1 MQDDNITERAMAVEK
16 QETKKKKK
24 KVRHRGLRVFLVIQL
39 FLMGFVLAVLGWYY
53 FGGYAKKV
61 SDLRSHAI
69 ELVENSTKETFRKAQ
84 TSVAYDANGNVIATL
99 KGEKDVY
106 YLPIEEIP
114 EYVKQAVISIED
126 KKFYSH
132 HGFDIAAIIRAVLA
146 MVRNGHVSGGAS
158 TITQQLARNIYL
170 TTEKTWERK
179 VEEIYIAV
187 ELEKKYT
194 KQEILEFYLN
204 NIYFANGNYGIE
216 AASQGYFS
224 KSVGK
229 LTLSEIAY
237 LVSIPNRPSYYD
249 PLVHPENTLARRDR
263 ILRSMLSDNVIS
275 EKTYGEAMAQQIV
288 LNVTPEQN
296 NNYAKSFTL
305 YCAIREIMKS
315 EGFEFRND
323 FFSEDDRKNYESAY
337 NEKYRECNA
346 RLYTGGYRIYT
357 SLDLNIQKLM
367 QDAIDNTLSMDQE
380 KTEDGTYTF
389 QGAAACIDN
398 MSGFVKAIVGGRS
411 QETKGM
417 TLNRAYQSYRQ
428 PGSTI
433 KPLLVYTPAIER
445 GYTADT
451 IVIDEK
457 TEDGPKNWDDV
468 YSGEMTLRK
477 AVEQS
482 KNTVAW
488 DIFKKLTPEVG
499 FSYITK
505 LGFYGMDPSDRVQA
519 AGIGG
524 FTHGVN
530 VLEMA
535 KGYSCIEHDG
545 SAREATCVIR
555 ITDADGKD
563 LYVPDRSETKV
574 YDVTAAR
581 KMTDI
586 LEGAM
591 IDGTGGGYEIPG
603 QVAAGKTGTTTG
615 NRDKW
620 FVGYTRYYTTAVWV
634 GFDAPRDIEEVSEII
649 FPLHIWHDFMV
660 PLHEGKRY
668 LPFLDPME
676 VRGPETR
683 EFENLSAD
691 SSSADSTSGSSS
703 SESSS
708 VPGTMIIS
716 DETPG
721 AENDVPE
728 TQPDIPE
735 GEDDQA
741 ASGPPPDTGPEQ
753 SSGTGSQT
761 SDTETQSSDEAPE
774 NRTSNETPGP
784 ETNNDNENL

>member
-1 MQDDNITERAMAVEK
+1 MAEEK

-61 SDLRSHAI
+61 SELRSHAI
-69 ELVENSTKETFRKAQ
+69 ELVENSTKETFKKAQ
-84 TSVAYDANGNVIATL
+84 TSVAYDVNGNVIATL

-132 HGFDIAAIIRAVLA
+132 HGFDLAAIIRAALA
-146 MVRNGHVSGGAS
+146 MIRNGHVSGGAS

-216 AASQGYFS
+216 AASRGYFS
-224 KSVGK
+224 KGVGK

-249 PLVHPENTLARRDR
+249 PLVHPENTLTRRDR
-263 ILRSMLSDNVIS
+263 ILRNMLSDGIIS
-275 EKTYGEAMAQQIV
+275 EKTFGEAMAQQIV
-288 LNVTPEQN
+288 LSVTPEKN
-296 NNYAKSFTL
+296 NNYAKSFML

-315 EGFEFRND
+315 EGFEFKND
-323 FFSEDDRKNYESAY
+323 FLSEEDRKNYESAY

-357 SLDLNIQKLM
+357 SLDLNIQKSL
-367 QDAIDNTLSMDQE
+367 QESIDNVLSLNQE
-380 KTEDGTYTF
+380 KAEDETYSF

-428 PGSTI
+428 PGSCI

-499 FSYITK
+499 FTYLSK
-505 LGFYGMDPSDRVQA
+505 LGFYGLDPSDRVQA

-530 VLEMA
+530 ALEMA

-545 SAREATCVIR
+545 SAREATCVIK
-555 ITDADGKD
+555 ITDANGKE
-563 LYVPDRSETKV
+563 LYVPDRAETKV

-591 IDGTGGGYEIPG
+591 IDGTGGGFEIPG
-603 QVAAGKTGTTTG
+603 QVAAGKTGTTTES
-615 NRDKW
+615 RDKW

-634 GFDAPRDIEEVSEII
+634 GFDIPRNIDEVSDAM
-649 FPLHIWHDFMV
+649 FPLHIWHAFMV

-668 LPFLDPME
+668 LPFLDPLE
-676 VRGPETR
+676 VRTPEAQQ
-683 EFENLSAD
+683 FEDLSSD
-691 SSSADSTSGSSS
+691 SASGSSS
-703 SESSS
+703 EGSASSS
-708 VPGTMIIS
+708 SASKSSEDLGTTFIS
-716 DETPG
+716 DEPQQMATSEPEATPS
-721 AENDVPE
+721 EPE
-728 TQPDIPE
+728 TQPEVPG
-735 GEDDQA
+735 GEDYQEE
-741 ASGPPPDTGPEQ
+741 SGIPPDTGPEQ
-753 SSGTGSQT
+753 TGEDEVQNSGETGGT
-761 SDTETQSSDEAPE
+761 DTIT
-774 NRTSNETPGP
+774 
-784 ETNNDNENL
+784 DNENL

>member
-1 MQDDNITERAMAVEK
+1 MAIEK

-24 KVRHRGLRVFLVIQL
+24 KGRHKGLRVFLFVQL
-39 FLMGFVLAVLGWYY
+39 FLMGFVLVVLGWYY

-61 SDLRSHAI
+61 SDLRNQAI
-69 ELVENSTKETFRKAQ
+69 ELVESSTKETFRKAQ

-132 HGFDIAAIIRAVLA
+132 HGFDLVAIVRAVLA
-146 MVRNGHVSGGAS
+146 MMRNGHVTEGAS

-194 KQEILEFYLN
+194 KDEILEFYLN
-204 NIYFANGNYGIE
+204 NIYFANGTYGIE
-216 AASQGYFS
+216 AASREYFS
-224 KSVGK
+224 KGSGK

-237 LVSIPNRPSYYD
+237 LVAIPNRPSYYD
-249 PLVHPENTLARRDR
+249 PLVHPENTIARRDR
-263 ILRSMLSDNVIS
+263 ILKNMLSDGVIS
-275 EKTYGEAMAQQIV
+275 ERTFGEAMAQQIV
-288 LNVTPEQN
+288 LNVTPEVN

-305 YCAIREIMKS
+305 YCAVREIMRS

-323 FFSEDDRKNYESAY
+323 FLSADDRKNYESAY

-357 SLDLNIQKLM
+357 SLDLNIQKSL
-367 QDAIDNTLSMDQE
+367 QDNIDNLLSVDQE
-380 KTEDGTYTF
+380 KGEDGSFQF

-398 MSGFVKAIVGGRS
+398 ISGFVKAIVGGRS
-411 QETKGM
+411 QDVKGM
-417 TLNRAYQSYRQ
+417 TINRAYQSYRQ
-428 PGSTI
+428 PGSCI
-433 KPLLVYTPAIER
+433 KPLLVYTPALER

-451 IVIDEK
+451 LLIDEK
-457 TEDGPKNWDDV
+457 TDDGPKNSDDL
-468 YSGEMTLRK
+468 YQGEITLRR
-477 AVEQS
+477 AVEVS

-488 DIFKKLTPEVG
+488 NIFKELTPEVG
-499 FSYITK
+499 FSYLSK
-505 LGFYGMDPSDRVQA
+505 LGFYGLDPSDRVMA

-535 KGYSCIEHDG
+535 KGYSCLEHDG

-555 ITDADGKD
+555 ITDAEGKE
-563 LYVPDRSETKV
+563 LYVSDRSETKI
-574 YDVTAAR
+574 YEVTAAR

-591 IDGTGGGYEIPG
+591 IDGTGGGFEIPG
-603 QVAAGKTGTTTG
+603 QVAAGKTGTTTE

-634 GFDAPRDIEEVSEII
+634 GFDIPKNIEEISGAF

-668 LPFLDPME
+668 LPFLDPLE
-676 VRGPETR
+676 VRGPETQ
-683 EFENLSAD
+683 EFENLSSDSASSSSD
-691 SSSADSTSGSSS
+691 SSEASSS

-716 DETPG
+716 DETSEMQPSEPEAQPDVPG
-721 AENDVPE
+721 AEDLEE
-728 TQPDIPE
+728 TSEPPPVEEPQQT
-735 GEDDQA
+735 GDDENMT
-741 ASGPPPDTGPEQ
+741 SGGPPGQDT
-753 SSGTGSQT
+753 
-761 SDTETQSSDEAPE
+761 
-774 NRTSNETPGP
+774 NL
-784 ETNNDNENL
+784 DNENL

>member
-16 QETKKKKK
+16 QETKKKKKKK

-204 NIYFANGNYGIE
+204 NINFANGNYGIE

-263 ILRSMLSDNVIS
+263 ILRSLLSDNVIS

-305 YCAIREIMKS
+305 
-315 EGFEFRND
+315 
-323 FFSEDDRKNYESAY
+323 
-337 NEKYRECNA
+337 
-346 RLYTGGYRIYT
+346 
-357 SLDLNIQKLM
+357 
-367 QDAIDNTLSMDQE
+367 
-380 KTEDGTYTF
+380 
-389 QGAAACIDN
+389 
-398 MSGFVKAIVGGRS
+398 
-411 QETKGM
+411 
-417 TLNRAYQSYRQ
+417 
-428 PGSTI
+428 
-433 KPLLVYTPAIER
+433 
-445 GYTADT
+445 
-451 IVIDEK
+451 
-457 TEDGPKNWDDV
+457 
-468 YSGEMTLRK
+468 
-477 AVEQS
+477 
-482 KNTVAW
+482 
-488 DIFKKLTPEVG
+488 
-499 FSYITK
+499 
-505 LGFYGMDPSDRVQA
+505 
-519 AGIGG
+519 
-524 FTHGVN
+524 
-530 VLEMA
+530 
-535 KGYSCIEHDG
+535 
-545 SAREATCVIR
+545 
-555 ITDADGKD
+555 
-563 LYVPDRSETKV
+563 
-574 YDVTAAR
+574 
-581 KMTDI
+581 
-586 LEGAM
+586 
-591 IDGTGGGYEIPG
+591 
-603 QVAAGKTGTTTG
+603 
-615 NRDKW
+615 
-620 FVGYTRYYTTAVWV
+620 
-634 GFDAPRDIEEVSEII
+634 
-649 FPLHIWHDFMV
+649 
-660 PLHEGKRY
+660 
-668 LPFLDPME
+668 
-676 VRGPETR
+676 
-683 EFENLSAD
+683 
-691 SSSADSTSGSSS
+691 
-703 SESSS
+703 
-708 VPGTMIIS
+708 
-716 DETPG
+716 
-721 AENDVPE
+721 
-728 TQPDIPE
+728 
-735 GEDDQA
+735 
-741 ASGPPPDTGPEQ
+741 
-753 SSGTGSQT
+753 
-761 SDTETQSSDEAPE
+761 
-774 NRTSNETPGP
+774 
-784 ETNNDNENL
+784 

>member
-1 MQDDNITERAMAVEK
+1 MAIEK

-24 KVRHRGLRVFLVIQL
+24 KGRHKGLRVFLFVQL
-39 FLMGFVLAVLGWYY
+39 FLMGFVLVVLGWYY

-61 SDLRSHAI
+61 SDLRNQAI
-69 ELVENSTKETFRKAQ
+69 ELVESSTKETFRKAQ
-84 TSVAYDANGNVIATL
+84 TSVAYDVNGNVIATL

-132 HGFDIAAIIRAVLA
+132 HGFDLAAIVRAVLA
-146 MVRNGHVSGGAS
+146 MMRNGHVTEGAS

-194 KQEILEFYLN
+194 KDEILEFYLN
-204 NIYFANGNYGIE
+204 NIYFANGTYGIE
-216 AASQGYFS
+216 AASREYFS
-224 KSVGK
+224 KGSGK

-237 LVSIPNRPSYYD
+237 LVAIPNRPSYYD
-249 PLVHPENTLARRDR
+249 PLVHPENTIARRDR
-263 ILRSMLSDNVIS
+263 ILKNMLSDGVIS
-275 EKTYGEAMAQQIV
+275 ERTFGEAMAQQIV
-288 LNVTPEQN
+288 LNVTPEVN

-305 YCAIREIMKS
+305 YCAVREIMRS

-323 FFSEDDRKNYESAY
+323 FLSGDDRKNYENAY

-357 SLDLNIQKLM
+357 SLDLNIQKSL
-367 QDAIDNTLSMDQE
+367 QDNIDNLLSVDQE
-380 KTEDGTYTF
+380 KGEDGSFQF

-398 MSGFVKAIVGGRS
+398 ISGFVKAIVGGRS
-411 QETKGM
+411 QDVKGM
-417 TLNRAYQSYRQ
+417 TINRAYQSYRQ
-428 PGSTI
+428 PGSCI
-433 KPLLVYTPAIER
+433 KPLLVYTPALER

-451 IVIDEK
+451 LLIDEK
-457 TEDGPKNWDDV
+457 TDDGPKNSDDF
-468 YSGEMTLRK
+468 YQGEITLRR
-477 AVEQS
+477 AVEVS

-488 DIFKKLTPEVG
+488 NIFKELTPEVG
-499 FSYITK
+499 FSYLSK
-505 LGFYGMDPSDRVQA
+505 LGFYGLDPSDRVMA

-535 KGYSCIEHDG
+535 KGYSCLEHDG
-545 SAREATCVIR
+545 SAREATCVVR
-555 ITDADGKD
+555 ITDAEGKE
-563 LYVPDRSETKV
+563 LYVSDRSETKI
-574 YDVTAAR
+574 YEVTAAR

-591 IDGTGGGYEIPG
+591 IDGTGGGFEIPG
-603 QVAAGKTGTTTG
+603 QVAAGKTGTTTE

-634 GFDAPRDIEEVSEII
+634 GFDIPKNIEEISGAF

-668 LPFLDPME
+668 LPFLDPLE
-676 VRGPETR
+676 VRGSETQ
-683 EFENLSAD
+683 EFENLSSDSASSSSD
-691 SSSADSTSGSSS
+691 SSEASSS

-708 VPGTMIIS
+708 VPRTMIIS
-716 DETPG
+716 DETSEMQPSEPEAQPDVPG
-721 AENDVPE
+721 AEDLEE
-728 TQPDIPE
+728 TSEPPPVEEPQQT
-735 GEDDQA
+735 GDDENMT
-741 ASGPPPDTGPEQ
+741 SGGPPGQDT
-753 SSGTGSQT
+753 
-761 SDTETQSSDEAPE
+761 
-774 NRTSNETPGP
+774 NL
-784 ETNNDNENL
+784 DNENL

>member
-1 MQDDNITERAMAVEK
+1 MAIEK

-24 KVRHRGLRVFLVIQL
+24 KGRNRGLKVFLFIQF
-39 FLMGFVLAVLGWYY
+39 FLIGFVLIVLAWYY

-61 SDLRSHAI
+61 SELRSEAI

-84 TSVAYDANGNVIATL
+84 TSVAYDVNGNVIATL

-114 EYVKQAVISIED
+114 EYAKQAVISIED

-132 HGFDIAAIIRAVLA
+132 HGFDLAAILRAVVA
-146 MVRNGHVSGGAS
+146 MVKNGHVTEGAS

-194 KQEILEFYLN
+194 KDEILEFYLN
-204 NIYFANGNYGIE
+204 NIYFANGNYGLE

-224 KSVGK
+224 KGTGK

-237 LVSIPNRPSYYD
+237 LLAIPNRPSYYD
-249 PLVHPENTLARRDR
+249 PLVHPENTLVRRDR
-263 ILRSMLSDNVIS
+263 ILKNMLSDGVIS
-275 EKTYGEAMAQQIV
+275 ERSFGEAMAQQIV
-288 LNVTPEQN
+288 LNVTPEEN
-296 NNYAKSFTL
+296 YNYAKSFTL
-305 YCAIREIMKS
+305 YCAVREIMRS

-323 FFSEDDRKNYESAY
+323 FYSEDDRKTYEAAY

-357 SLDLNIQKLM
+357 SLDLNVQKLL
-367 QDAIDNTLSMDQE
+367 QDSLDNILSADQE
-380 KTEDGTYTF
+380 KGEDGSYEF
-389 QGAAACIDN
+389 QGAACCIDN

-411 QETKGM
+411 EDSKGM

-428 PGSTI
+428 PGSAI
-433 KPLLVYTPAIER
+433 KPLLVYIPALER

-451 IVIDEK
+451 LVIDEK
-457 TEDGPKNWDDV
+457 TDDGPRNWDDI
-468 YSGEMTLRK
+468 YSGEITLRK
-477 AVEQS
+477 AVELS

-499 FSYITK
+499 FSYLTK
-505 LGFYGMDPSDRVQA
+505 LGFYGTDPSDRVQA

-535 KGYSCIEHDG
+535 KGYSAVEHDG
-545 SAREATCVIR
+545 SAREATCIIR
-555 ITDADGKD
+555 ITDAEGHE
-563 LYVPDRSETKV
+563 LYVSDRSETKV
-574 YDVTAAR
+574 YDTTASR

-591 IDGTGGGYEIPG
+591 IDGTGGGFDIPG
-603 QVAAGKTGTTTG
+603 QVAAGKTGTTTE

-634 GFDAPRDIEEVSEII
+634 GFDIPKNIDEVGEA
-649 FPLHIWHDFMV
+649 FYPLHIWHDFMV

-676 VRGPETR
+676 LRGPEVQ
-683 EFENLSAD
+683 EFDEL
-691 SSSADSTSGSSS
+691 SSSASSS
-703 SESSS
+703 SANAVSSEDPVTS
-708 VPGTMIIS
+708 ETSSDMPPDEPGTEPPEPPDEPELPPDEPGQEPLEPPPDETVSDIIS
-716 DETPG
+716 D
-721 AENDVPE
+721 N
-728 TQPDIPE
+728 
-735 GEDDQA
+735 
-741 ASGPPPDTGPEQ
+741 
-753 SSGTGSQT
+753 
-761 SDTETQSSDEAPE
+761 
-774 NRTSNETPGP
+774 
-784 ETNNDNENL
+784 